1 MSISFRYEKRAEC
14 FKKTYSSNHIRQ
26 GTYRGRIVQHGV
38 DGDNTFDENLCD
50 VEALDI
56 VSRQEWGK
64 TKKQQALPGV
74 NFTKEQTFF
83 INIAQVDYQYRKPY
97 LYLFFRGTVATWGPS
112 AMCFSLISVNTPP
125 TKRGRTGVMAMKAG
139 D

>member
-14 FKKTYSSNHIRQ
+14 FKKTYSSSHIRH
-26 GTYRGRIVQHGV
+26 GTYRGRIVQLGV

-97 LYLFFRGTVATWGPS
+97 LYLFT
-112 AMCFSLISVNTPP
+112 FS
-125 TKRGRTGVMAMKAG
+125 GVLWQHG
-139 D
+139 DPQPCAFHSSQSTLHLQREVGQV

>member
-14 FKKTYSSNHIRQ
+14 FKKTYSSSHIRH
-26 GTYRGRIVQHGV
+26 GTAHTEE

-74 NFTKEQTFF
+74 NFTKEQTLF
-83 INIAQVDYQYRKPY
+83 INIAQVDYQYVKPY
-97 LYLFFRGTVATWGPS
+97 LYLFTLSGATWGPS
-112 AMCFSLISVNTPP
+112 AMCFLLISVNTPP
-125 TKRGRTGVMAMKAG
+125 EVGQV
-139 D
+139 